1 MLKQE
6 VGWSNFLELI
16 FEAWETC
23 QQIQLGEI
31 AASDLGCLRAKSYF
45 SLKIKQQQSCF
56 SANLRCIHTY
66 SILQEKKHCQRL
78 RRSRYCLLQLNHQF
92 FQKRTGVLKIVS
104 WCHATSIQLAQTN
117 NKRLKASIKEP
128 FWPQIS
134 RRKKQR
140 DVITS
145 FLYLCVKKIK
155 QHNNGLKSFS
165 GLWENLKFS

>member
-45 SLKIKQQQSCF
+45 TLKIKQQQSCF

-78 RRSRYCLLQLNHQF
+78 RRSRYCLLQLNHKF
-92 FQKRTGVLKIVS
+92 FQKKNRCPQNCILVSRNLYSTRTNYRQTPK
-104 WCHATSIQLAQTN
+104 TST
-117 NKRLKASIKEP
+117 KEP
-128 FWPQIS
+128 FWPKIS
-134 RRKKQR
+134 MRKKQR

-155 QHNNGLKSFS
+155 QHNNILKCF
-165 GLWENLKFS
+165 